1 MLRIII
7 LTATLAVSLLPSGAA
22 RAQTYPDRPVRII
35 VPFAPG
41 GGTDIIARV
50 LAKKLGESLKTA
62 FIVENRAGANAN
74 IGNEL
79 AARAKPDGYTL
90 LMTSSALTINPSL
103 FKTSSYDPL
112 KDFAPISLAT
122 INPMLLAVNPSSMRV
137 DSFKEFVEKVRVDGN
152 SLNFG
157 SAGPGNATQ
166 LAMELLK
173 SVAHLEMTH
182 IPYKG
187 TGEAVVGLLSGQ
199 VQALWGTIPAV
210 LPHVKQGQ
218 LKALAVSSS
227 RRISAAPDI
236 PTVAELGFPGYEAV
250 TWFGLLAPAGTPRP
264 IVALLS
270 EEVRKAL
277 KAPEVADILSTQ
289 GGEPAGN
296 TPEEF
301 ADYLK
306 AEVAKWANVVTIAGI
321 EKQ

>member
-1 MLRIII
+1 MLRISI
-7 LTATLAVSLLPSGAA
+7 LTATLAVSLLTSGAA

-35 VPFAPG
+35 VPFSPG

-137 DSFKEFVEKVRVDGN
+137 NSFKEFVEKVRVDGN

-173 SVAHLEMTH
+173 SVAHLEMTY

-227 RRISAAPDI
+227 RRIVAAPDI

-270 EEVRKAL
+270 EEVRRAL
-277 KAPEVADILSTQ
+277 KAPEVANILGAQ

-306 AEVAKWANVVTIAGI
+306 AEVAKWANVVAIAGI